1 MAINIIKYS
10 VEFGDLEG
18 ATVRL
23 SKLNYCNGLCKTLN
37 NDTLNISGCGCN
49 K

>member
-23 SKLNYCNGLCKTLN
+23 SKLSLKEKLYM
-37 NDTLNISGCGCN
+37 ISIT
-49 K
+49 